1 MLQDFKKFVLRGN
14 LVDLAVGLIVGAA
27 FGKVVSS
34 FVNDMLMPFIGILIG
49 GVDFTELKYVL
60 KPATE
65 GVEAITVNYGMF
77 IQTTIDFLII
87 ATTVFVVIKVYEK
100 MQKKEE
106 AKPTPPAKTEVLLE
120 EIRDLMKKKSK

>member
-1 MLQDFKKFVLRGN
+1 MINDFKKFVLRGN
-14 LVDLAVGLIVGAA
+14 LVDLAVGLVVGAA

-60 KPATE
+60 KPAQGE
-65 GVEAITVNYGMF
+65 IEAIAVTYGAF
-77 IQTTIDFLII
+77 IQTIIDFLII
-87 ATTVFVVIKVYEK
+87 AATIFVVVKVYEK
-100 MQKKEE
+100 MQEKEE

-120 EIRDLMKKKSK
+120 EIRDLMKKKK